1 MFDTITPDIGH
12 IVLIGIICAMAIKSW
27 VVAWSNRT
35 ERDVLTKKIMAQAG
49 TLQMYA
55 DGLQELGDALKPEE
69 EADDDPDEDI
79 WPG

>member
-27 VVAWSNRT
+27 AVAWFNRQ

-55 DGLQELGDALKPEE
+55 DGLQELGDAQKPEE
-69 EADDDPDEDI
+69 EAEEELEDFD
-79 WPG
+79 WS